1 MLPTQIGETVK
12 KENLQKQ
19 NKTKQLRDYETRLTG
34 PRLEQK
40 GVFGVLV

>member
-1 MLPTQIGETVK
+1 MLPTQVGETVK
-12 KENLQKQ
+12 KMLQKQ
-19 NKTKQLRDYETRLTG
+19 NKTKHLRDYETRLTG